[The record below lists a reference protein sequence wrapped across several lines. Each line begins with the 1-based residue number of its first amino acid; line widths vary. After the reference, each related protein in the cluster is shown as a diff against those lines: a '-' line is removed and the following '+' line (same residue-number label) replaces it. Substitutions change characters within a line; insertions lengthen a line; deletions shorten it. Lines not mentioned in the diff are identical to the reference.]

1 MALDLRVAA
10 SGPHALE
17 PAFQI
22 GDKLLHV
29 LTVLAELVTTD
40 VEMRV
45 DARHP
50 SGNLLRNAA
59 PASRAGSAA
68 NPSRRPM
75 RCLTPSTGRLAA
87 RAERV

>member
-1 MALDLRVAA
+1 M
-10 SGPHALE
+10 
-17 PAFQI
+17 
-22 GDKLLHV
+22 

-59 PASRAGSAA
+59 PRLCAGSAA
-68 NPSRRPM
+68 NP
-75 RCLTPSTGRLAA
+75 
-87 RAERV
+87 